1 MNLES
6 ILGTKSRITILR
18 HLCEHQNSDF
28 SVSELAE
35 ATGEDKSLVS
45 RIVSSL
51 EKEKIIRAH
60 KRRNLKLCQIN
71 TANGTYNMLCDIF
84 TSEKKLNSRRGKF
97 PWST

>member
-1 MNLES
+1 MDLEN

-18 HLCEHQNSDF
+18 HLCEHSNSDF

-45 RIVSSL
+45 RLVSSL
-51 EKEKIIRAH
+51 EKEKIISVR

-71 TANGTYNMLCDIF
+71 MSNGAYSMLCDIF
-84 TSEKKLNSRRGKF
+84 TSEKKLNSHRGKF